1 MNKTLVK
8 NIVKCSQTWL
18 MGFMNGGE
26 KMDTQKTTE
35 EKMKTVKIELDDSAL
50 DEALEKSEKLIQNL
64 EKAKTLINELASSVL
79 DKSKVN

>member
-1 MNKTLVK
+1 
-8 NIVKCSQTWL
+8 

>member
-1 MNKTLVK
+1 
-8 NIVKCSQTWL
+8 
-18 MGFMNGGE
+18 MNGGE

>member
-1 MNKTLVK
+1 
-8 NIVKCSQTWL
+8 
-18 MGFMNGGE
+18 
-26 KMDTQKTTE
+26 MDTQKTTE

>member
-1 MNKTLVK
+1 
-8 NIVKCSQTWL
+8 
-18 MGFMNGGE
+18 MNGGE
-26 KMDTQKTTE
+26 KMDIQKTTE

>member
-1 MNKTLVK
+1 
-8 NIVKCSQTWL
+8 
-18 MGFMNGGE
+18 
-26 KMDTQKTTE
+26 MDIQKTTE

>member
-1 MNKTLVK
+1 
-8 NIVKCSQTWL
+8 
-18 MGFMNGGE
+18 
-26 KMDTQKTTE
+26 MDTQKTTE

-64 EKAKTLINELASSVL
+64 EKAKMLINELASSVL